1 MRRITI
7 KLRLYATAI
16 GIVAIL
22 FVIGIIANFYIYD
35 VISNLDSMSVA
46 KDINYAELRLR
57 NIEKD
62 FVNIETKNIDFY
74 KTKKSKLHENFTSTI
89 DNALLKIEIL
99 QSESIIK
106 EQNMDTEMFKLRNDF
121 IIYRNNFERLIELS
135 LGKPQPLLKPIQ
147 IA

>member
-22 FVIGIIANFYIYD
+22 FIIGIIANFYIYD
-35 VISNLDSMSVA
+35 VISNFDSMSLV
-46 KDINYAELRLR
+46 KDVNYTELKLR
-57 NIEKD
+57 NLEKD
-62 FVNIETKNIDFY
+62 FINIETKNVDFD
-74 KTKKSKLHENFTSTI
+74 KTKKSKLYENFTTTI
-89 DNALLKIEIL
+89 DDALLKIEIL

-121 IIYRNNFERLIELS
+121 MTYRNNFERLIELS